1 VCSSDLGARFV
12 RFGGY
17 GFIAVGVADDR
28 GYAARAMAQG
38 AWLVLDPQLL
48 AACLAPFRGKAAQ
61 P

>member
-1 VCSSDLGARFV
+1 V

-28 GYAARAMAQG
+28 DYAARAMAKG

-48 AACLAPFRGKAAQ
+48 AACLTPFGVKAGR